1 MNEEDLRDC
10 FAMFALCGYMT
21 KMACDPNERGAI
33 CADGEFA
40 DNNAEAVAKASYI
53 MADAM
58 LEARN
63 PPEEGIAVIKKR
75 KYVRKN

>member
-10 FAMFALCGYMT
+10 FAMFASLRIGLDGT
-21 KMACDPNERGAI
+21 NEVMLAS
-33 CADGEFA
+33 
-40 DNNAEAVAKASYI
+40 AERCYAF
-53 MADAM
+53 ADAM

-63 PPEEGIAVIKKR
+63 PPDEEGIAVIKKR